1 MTEIERA
8 LDEFRRRIDASDRR
22 ARSDIAR
29 AYHRAWRKVRDRLAR
44 LERYYREA
52 KERGETIG
60 GAWYY
65 EAGRYR
71 DLERLIAEELGRLG
85 STARSVTY
93 REIDTLVDEALRY
106 SEQML
111 DLALTNAPIAI
122 PRATLNTEA
131 IKAMLA
137 YSQHGSPLE
146 RLLRSISEQ
155 GARGALD
162 ALTDGITLG
171 YNPRK
176 VARSIRDALDI
187 TLTRALTIARTESI
201 RALRQAQMA
210 SYEANSD
217 VVKQWRWQAS
227 LDGRTCLAC
236 LAMHGSLHP
245 ITESMQSHVNCR
257 CVSVPE
263 TASWEELGR
272 LVGQD
277 WSDLDAKQ
285 REAQRGAPNQARR
298 LDGEAWFR
306 TLGEDKQR
314 AIMGPARYAAW
325 QDGAFKFGEMAT
337 STHSHT
343 WGGGVRISSLNEL
356 LGSDGAIYTKLG
368 NLDLASI
375 DPSDYLDPR
384 DVNPLNKI
392 TDNEKYLY
400 LVEQLEREGW
410 SGSPILVVDTGNGG
424 YDAITGSHRIY
435 AAREAD
441 INIPSVVLTPGADNA
456 ELWSE
461 LFDAFDDEQ
470 RVEAIRRLYQAG
482 DVDID
487 AYKLI
492 RAEIYKNELSR
503 TWETPVLPSVVTEPQ
518 QPVTQ
523 PRPSV
528 CLRRPVSQGL
538 IAYQDMLARMTEKY
552 GGALWSEMTDREMD
566 ELLRLES
573 KAYR

>member
-1 MTEIERA
+1 MTEIERVLA
-8 LDEFRRRIDASDRR
+8 DFRRRIDASDRR
-22 ARSDIAR
+22 ARSEIAR

-44 LERYYREA
+44 LERYYRKA

-71 DLERLIAEELGRLG
+71 ALERLIAEELGRLG

-93 REIDTLVDEALRY
+93 REMDTLVDEALRY

-111 DLALTNAPIAI
+111 DLVLANSPIAI

-131 IKAMLA
+131 IKALLA

-162 ALTDGITLG
+162 ALTDGVTLG
-171 YNPRK
+171 YGPRQI
-176 VARSIRDALDI
+176 ARGVRRELEV

-227 LDGRTCLAC
+227 LDGSTCLAC

-277 WSDLDAKQ
+277 WSDLDRKQ
-285 REAQRGAPNQARR
+285 RKAEDKLPRKERR

-306 TLGEDKQR
+306 TLSEDKQR
-314 AIMGPARYAAW
+314 AIMGDKRFRAW
-325 QDGAFKFGEMAT
+325 QDGAFEFGDMAT
-337 STHSHT
+337 ATHSHT
-343 WGGGVRISSLNEL
+343 WGGGIRITSIKDL
-356 LGSDGAIYTKLG
+356 L
-368 NLDLASI
+368 
-375 DPSDYLDPR
+375 PPDYED
-384 DVNPLNKI
+384 
-392 TDNEKYLY
+392 EK
-400 LVEQLEREGW
+400 
-410 SGSPILVVDTGNGG
+410 D
-424 YDAITGSHRIY
+424 
-435 AAREAD
+435 
-441 INIPSVVLTPGADNA
+441 
-456 ELWSE
+456 
-461 LFDAFDDEQ
+461 
-470 RVEAIRRLYQAG
+470 
-482 DVDID
+482 
-487 AYKLI
+487 
-492 RAEIYKNELSR
+492 
-503 TWETPVLPSVVTEPQ
+503 
-518 QPVTQ
+518 
-523 PRPSV
+523 
-528 CLRRPVSQGL
+528 
-538 IAYQDMLARMTEKY
+538 
-552 GGALWSEMTDREMD
+552 
-566 ELLRLES
+566 
-573 KAYR
+573 

>member
-1 MTEIERA
+1 MTEIERVLA
-8 LDEFRRRIDASDRR
+8 DFRRRIDASDRR
-22 ARSDIAR
+22 ARSEIAR

-162 ALTDGITLG
+162 ALTDGVTLG

-236 LAMHGSLHP
+236 LAMHGTLHP

-277 WSDLDAKQ
+277 WSDLD
-285 REAQRGAPNQARR
+285 QRGAPNQARR

-306 TLGEDKQR
+306 ALSEDKQR
-314 AIMGPARYAAW
+314 AIMGDKRFRAW
-325 QDGAFKFGEMAT
+325 QDGAFEFGDMAT
-337 STHSHT
+337 ATHSHT
-343 WGGGVRISSLNEL
+343 WGGGIRITALKDL
-356 LGSDGAIYTKLG
+356 L
-368 NLDLASI
+368 
-375 DPSDYLDPR
+375 PPDYED
-384 DVNPLNKI
+384 
-392 TDNEKYLY
+392 EK
-400 LVEQLEREGW
+400 
-410 SGSPILVVDTGNGG
+410 D
-424 YDAITGSHRIY
+424 
-435 AAREAD
+435 
-441 INIPSVVLTPGADNA
+441 
-456 ELWSE
+456 
-461 LFDAFDDEQ
+461 
-470 RVEAIRRLYQAG
+470 
-482 DVDID
+482 
-487 AYKLI
+487 
-492 RAEIYKNELSR
+492 
-503 TWETPVLPSVVTEPQ
+503 
-518 QPVTQ
+518 
-523 PRPSV
+523 
-528 CLRRPVSQGL
+528 
-538 IAYQDMLARMTEKY
+538 
-552 GGALWSEMTDREMD
+552 
-566 ELLRLES
+566 
-573 KAYR
+573 